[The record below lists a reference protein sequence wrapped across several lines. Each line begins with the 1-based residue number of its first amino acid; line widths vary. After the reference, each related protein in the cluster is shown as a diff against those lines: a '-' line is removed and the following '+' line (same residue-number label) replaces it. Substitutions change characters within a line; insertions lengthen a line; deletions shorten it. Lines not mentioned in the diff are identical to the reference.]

1 VLRRDKK
8 YRPAEAG
15 RYRAHA
21 QRGPCPEASG
31 VCRPF
36 EWKGKTLARSV
47 PFGLLVVF
55 SLVVSS
61 VVFSP
66 GQQEAMGFAVLV
78 FVHGP
83 ERMGAVL
90 EAAGLV
96 RATRRETL
104 VWTLDLYRR
113 GDLI

>member
-1 VLRRDKK
+1 M
-8 YRPAEAG
+8 P
-15 RYRAHA
+15 
-21 QRGPCPEASG
+21 RGVRGLPSARMERQDS
-31 VCRPF
+31 
-36 EWKGKTLARSV
+36 RSV

-66 GQQEAMGFAVLV
+66 GQQEDMGFAVLV
-78 FVHGP
+78 FVQGP

-96 RATRRETL
+96 RATRNAR
-104 VWTLDLYRR
+104 LDTRPLSPSGPHLTDTSIWWGLASIVDFVSR
-113 GDLI
+113 

>member
-1 VLRRDKK
+1 MEGQD
-8 YRPAEAG
+8 
-15 RYRAHA
+15 
-21 QRGPCPEASG
+21 S
-31 VCRPF
+31 
-36 EWKGKTLARSV
+36 RSV

-83 ERMGAVL
+83 ERLGAVL

-96 RATRRETL
+96 RATRRETFG
-104 VWTLDLYRR
+104 WTLDLYRR